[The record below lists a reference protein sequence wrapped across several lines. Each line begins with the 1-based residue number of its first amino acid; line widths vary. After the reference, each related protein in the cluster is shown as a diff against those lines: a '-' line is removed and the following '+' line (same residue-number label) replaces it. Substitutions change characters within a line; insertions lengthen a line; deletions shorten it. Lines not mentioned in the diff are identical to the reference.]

1 MWSYLSNPI
10 WINPSMSKVRKQI
23 MSLENDIKDI
33 LFKIGQEVI
42 IHKIDSDNTI
52 LEIDYDKFTV
62 EIMELFKNYLQ
73 GTKI

>member
-10 WINPSMSKVRKQI
+10 WIKTSMSKMRKQI
-23 MSLENDIKDI
+23 MSLENDIKDV

>member
-1 MWSYLSNPI
+1 
-10 WINPSMSKVRKQI
+10 

-62 EIMELFKNYLQ
+62 EIMELFKDYLQ

>member
-1 MWSYLSNPI
+1 
-10 WINPSMSKVRKQI
+10 MSKVRKQI

>member
-10 WINPSMSKVRKQI
+10 WVKPSMSKMRKQI
-23 MSLENDIKDI
+23 MSLEDDIKNI

-52 LEIDYDKFTV
+52 LEIDYNKFTV
-62 EIMELFKNYLQ
+62 EIMELFKDYLQ